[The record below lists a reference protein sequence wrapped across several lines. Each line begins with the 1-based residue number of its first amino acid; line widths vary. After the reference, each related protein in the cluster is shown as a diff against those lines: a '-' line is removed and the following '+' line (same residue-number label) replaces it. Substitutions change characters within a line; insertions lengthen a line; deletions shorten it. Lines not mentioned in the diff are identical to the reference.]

1 MLDVNMMIVNNI
13 QNQLKKENKKEV
25 DLADGIGVSWQTI
38 SQIMNGARA
47 LNAVELHKIS
57 EYFHVPIENLMKM
70 PEHPMDMSAVRTFM
84 ERVKTQE
91 ARRGIQIADELSD
104 MILFHTKVCENGKRM
119 EQPWENAE
127 SNIRGNK
134 NETSFVN

>member
-1 MLDVNMMIVNNI
+1 MLDVDMMIVNNI

-47 LNAVELHKIS
+47 LNVVELHKIS
-57 EYFHVPIENLMKM
+57 EYFHVSIENLMKM
-70 PEHPMDMSAVRTFM
+70 PEHSVDTSVIGTFM
-84 ERVKTQE
+84 ERVKTPE

-104 MILFHTKVCENGKRM
+104 MILFHTKVYENGKRM
-119 EQPWENAE
+119 EQPWYDDYLTE
-127 SNIRGNK
+127 SGKKK
-134 NETSFVN
+134 N

>member
-1 MLDVNMMIVNNI
+1 MLIVNNI
-13 QNQLKKENKKEV
+13 QNQLKKENKKEA
-25 DLADGIGVSWQTI
+25 DLSDGIGVSRQTI

-47 LNAVELHKIS
+47 INAVELHKIS

-70 PEHPMDMSAVRTFM
+70 PEYPMDTSAVRSFM
-84 ERVKTQE
+84 ERIKTPE

-104 MILFHTKVCENGKRM
+104 MILFHTKVYENGKKM
-119 EQPWENAE
+119 EQPWEDAE
-127 SNIRGNK
+127 SNIRENK